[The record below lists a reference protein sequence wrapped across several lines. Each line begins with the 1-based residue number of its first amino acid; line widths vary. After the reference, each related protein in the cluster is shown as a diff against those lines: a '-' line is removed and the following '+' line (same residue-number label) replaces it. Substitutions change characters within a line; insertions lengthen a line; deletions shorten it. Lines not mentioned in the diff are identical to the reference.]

1 VRIVPFEI
9 PLAPNPAPVTVTL
22 ETVMFEFPLFVIDVA
37 SELLVPSPTLPKDR
51 LLGFAPSKNVAA
63 EPVPD
68 KLMTSGEGVPFVV
81 NVMLPVTG
89 FAEDGVKTA
98 SNVVLPPAAIVVD
111 VDNPVW
117 LKPVPDTL
125 ICENVRVALPLF
137 LSVIGCEL
145 LLPSATVPKL
155 TLDGL
160 AEICAWVPVPLN
172 AIFRGEP
179 APVFVTEIV
188 PVAAPEA
195 VGVNVTLNEAV

>member
-1 VRIVPFEI
+1 V
-9 PLAPNPAPVTVTL
+9 
-22 ETVMFEFPLFVIDVA
+22 
-37 SELLVPSPTLPKDR
+37 
-51 LLGFAPSKNVAA
+51 
-63 EPVPD
+63 
-68 KLMTSGEGVPFVV
+68 
-81 NVMLPVTG
+81 
-89 FAEDGVKTA
+89 
-98 SNVVLPPAAIVVD
+98 
-111 VDNPVW
+111 
-117 LKPVPDTL
+117 TL

-160 AEICAWVPVPLN
+160 AEICACVPVPLN
-172 AIFRGEP
+172 AIFSGEP